1 MDPCEK
7 CAIGKG
13 RQKNLPKDTGGPIA
27 SLTESRAYLD
37 CCTLADNVTRKV
49 KYVWRFLVLYPSQL
63 KISDI
68 YNSKNGMLE
77 PTVEKLNRLLQLKV
91 ILKFRRMDHGRVIK
105 LLAARMLHRD
115 WKVPDI
121 VEWTARNAPQQN
133 SPAEVGFTTM
143 SGRARAMLEDA
154 NIPENLR
161 LLLMP
166 EAVRT
171 APIHN
176 T

>member
-1 MDPCEK
+1 M
-7 CAIGKG
+7 
-13 RQKNLPKDTGGPIA
+13 NHGG
-27 SLTESRAYLD
+27 E
-37 CCTLADNVTRKV
+37 
-49 KYVWRFLVLYPSQL
+49 
-63 KISDI
+63 
-68 YNSKNGMLE
+68 
-77 PTVEKLNRLLQLKV
+77 
-91 ILKFRRMDHGRVIK
+91 IK

-115 WKVPDI
+115 WKLPNI

-171 APIHN
+171 ATSTQHMLGLTILSFKEQSNKAVPKYVIICIDRSCIRID
-176 T
+176 TTRDE